1 MTRRAP
7 KRWSF
12 ELTLAAGMVS
22 WTLLSDAGAQ
32 IDWKKDWERSLQE
45 ARKEGKLVAGIPAR
59 PELRIQLE
67 AVFKP
72 RFGIDMELLTAR
84 GPQNAGRIASEYSA
98 GVKYFDVFM
107 GGSGTYDRSWD
118 GRAIGAVNDPAGS
131 QRCQELVGRAYMG
144 R

>member
-67 AVFKP
+67 SVFKP

-98 GVKYFDVFM
+98 GVKYFDVFEE
-107 GGSGTYDRSWD
+107 
-118 GRAIGAVNDPAGS
+118 AIK
-131 QRCQELVGRAYMG
+131 
-144 R
+144 

>member
-45 ARKEGKLVAGIPAR
+45 ASVVSLTLLYIW
-59 PELRIQLE
+59 
-67 AVFKP
+67 
-72 RFGIDMELLTAR
+72 RFW
-84 GPQNAGRIASEYSA
+84 S
-98 GVKYFDVFM
+98 
-107 GGSGTYDRSWD
+107 
-118 GRAIGAVNDPAGS
+118 
-131 QRCQELVGRAYMG
+131 
-144 R
+144 